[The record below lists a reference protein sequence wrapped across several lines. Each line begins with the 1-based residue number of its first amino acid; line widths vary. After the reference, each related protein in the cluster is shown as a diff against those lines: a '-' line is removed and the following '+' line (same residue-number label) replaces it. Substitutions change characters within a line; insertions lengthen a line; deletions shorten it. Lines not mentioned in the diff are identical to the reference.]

1 MHCIQ
6 QRAKELNACFTIDK
20 DINERSVSQKLE
32 VKLLHALNQMVT
44 LHESLHFTDGD
55 TVMVKISG
63 YGTGF
68 GSRLK
73 VTVIGC
79 MIKFQDFQ
87 YSDHVIA
94 LVRQPEKY
102 MLLKPTLS
110 NVVEKMK
117 NLKSIQF
124 QGKKLHLK
132 FCFCADLKFMNELM
146 GIGACS
152 SKFCCVWCKCSSDK
166 FWDVTNDVDLRSME
180 EICELAKRP
189 GKRIKHFGCTHS
201 PMFPINFDDVIM
213 DPLHMF
219 LRISDQLIR
228 KLVQDLRTKDNV
240 AKNQLNVDKTKCRS
254 IMQFETFINSLGIEW
269 HFMTNKST
277 GIMEYRD
284 FVGPEHK
291 KIQANINLRELIP
304 WHSKLEQVIELWKNF
319 SEIMKMTKKNCNA
332 SELDDFKAMTKQ
344 WVKLYAQTYLAMD
357 VTYYM
362 HVMAMHMP
370 QSMSVH
376 GSLSGFSQ
384 QTFEKMND
392 QLKSLYFKASDHKL
406 GNLQAFEQIIQK
418 MNRIAYL
425 LHLHVKEN
433 I

>member
-1 MHCIQ
+1 
-6 QRAKELNACFTIDK
+6 
-20 DINERSVSQKLE
+20 
-32 VKLLHALNQMVT
+32 
-44 LHESLHFTDGD
+44 
-55 TVMVKISG
+55 
-63 YGTGF
+63 
-68 GSRLK
+68 
-73 VTVIGC
+73 

-87 YSDHVIA
+87 SSDHVIA

-124 QGKKLHLK
+124 QGNKLHLK

-189 GKRIKHFGCTHS
+189 GKIIKHFGCTHS

-219 LRISDQLIR
+219 LHISDQLIR

-254 IMQFETFINSLGIEW
+254 IMQFETFINSLGIG

-284 FVGPEHK
+284 FVGPE
-291 KIQANINLRELIP
+291 
-304 WHSKLEQVIELWKNF
+304 LWKKN

-344 WVKLYAQTYLAMD
+344 WVKLYA
-357 VTYYM
+357 
-362 HVMAMHMP
+362 MHMP

-392 QLKSLYFKASDHKL
+392 QLKGLYFKASDHKL
-406 GNLQAFEQIIQK
+406 GNLQAFEQILQK

-425 LHLHVKEN
+425 LPTCQRKHLIYTCSECGKEGHN
-433 I
+433 TRSCTGL